1 MEPKLSAPKSSN
13 SPSALPPLNVLVSNQ
28 PRRRRWQGYLG
39 HGLRLL
45 ILAGLVLLIRDE
57 HHWQKAQQKGSGPEP
72 VSIEQ
77 VRRFLPQASALG
89 AIQPSTFSRLIQ
101 DTSGN
106 TLGWLIQT
114 APASDEV
121 IGYSGTTN
129 CLLVFDPDSKI
140 LGTLILSSGD
150 TRDHVRDL
158 ENSEWF
164 LSQWNKLTWEEAA
177 AHDVDAVSGA
187 TLTSLAVMDSIRVR
201 LGGAQPNLRFP
212 EPIQLERVRQ
222 FFPTAKLIEAE
233 STRGAFRVINAD
245 GQRVGKLQRTSPAAD
260 HVMGYQGPT
269 DVILA
274 IDTQD
279 TIVGMWLHQSY
290 DNQPYVG
297 YVEDEAYFMERFQ
310 GKTLQEIAA
319 EAALHEAV
327 EGVSGATMTS
337 QAIAAG
343 VVAAAMKSAPTS
355 GPVIQSWH
363 LSYRDLGTC
372 LVLAL
377 GVTYCFT
384 RLRGHRSARIALQL
398 VLVVYFGFLNGDLLS
413 IALLAGWSENGITWK
428 LAPGLALLGSAAL
441 IVPTVTQRQLYCHHI
456 CPFGAAQ
463 QLLKGHLPW
472 KVRIAR
478 PLHRLLKLLPAALLG
493 LVLVSVM
500 LPWSINLASL
510 EPFDAFVFWI
520 AGPVSLGIAITG
532 LLASCFIPMAYCRY
546 GCPTGELLGLFRLT
560 QRRTFWNAQDSLAVL
575 LLMIA
580 LVLRLT

>member
-1 MEPKLSAPKSSN
+1 MESKLSPSTPDPSLPAP
-13 SPSALPPLNVLVSNQ
+13 PPLTVLDSNR
-28 PRRRRWQGYLG
+28 PLRRQWVGYVG
-39 HGLRLL
+39 HSLRLL
-45 ILAGLVLLIRDE
+45 ILVGLVLLIRDE
-57 HHWQKAQQKGSGPEP
+57 HRWQQAQKTGTGPERI
-72 VSIEQ
+72 SIEQ
-77 VRRFLPQASALG
+77 VRRILPQASTLG
-89 AIQPSTFSRLIQ
+89 TIQPATSSRLIQ
-101 DTSGN
+101 NASGD

-114 APASDEV
+114 APASDPV

-129 CLLVFDPDSKI
+129 CLLVFDQNSQV

-150 TRDHVRDL
+150 TQDHVRDV
-158 ENSEWF
+158 ENSDWF
-164 LSQWNKLTWEEAA
+164 LSQWNELTWEEAA
-177 AHDVDAVSGA
+177 TQNVDAVSGA
-187 TLTSLAVMDSIRVR
+187 TLTSLAVMESIRTR

-222 FFPTAKLIEAE
+222 FFPTAQLIEAE
-233 STRGAFRVINAD
+233 TTPGAFRVVNAD
-245 GQRVGKLQRTSPAAD
+245 GQQVGGLQRTSPAAD
-260 HVMGYQGPT
+260 QIMGYQGPT
-269 DVILA
+269 DMVLA
-274 IDTQD
+274 IDPGD
-279 TIVGMWLHQSY
+279 TILGMWLHQSY

-310 GKTLQEIAA
+310 GKSLQEITA
-319 EAALHEAV
+319 EASLHEAV

-343 VVAAAMKSAPTS
+343 VVAAAMKPAEPPSSA
-355 GPVIQSWH
+355 VQSWH
-363 LSYRDLGTC
+363 VSYRDLGTC
-372 LVLAL
+372 LVLGL
-377 GVTYCFT
+377 GLTFCFT
-384 RLRGHRSARIALQL
+384 RLRGRRSARIALQL
-398 VLVVYFGFLNGDLLS
+398 VLVAYFGFLNGDLLS

-472 KVRIAR
+472 KIRVSRQ
-478 PLHRLLKLLPAALLG
+478 LHRVLKLLPAALLV

-520 AGPVSLGIAITG
+520 AGPVSLGIAIIG
-532 LLASCFIPMAYCRY
+532 LLASCLIPMAYCRY
-546 GCPTGELLGLFRLT
+546 GCPTGEVLGWFRRS
-560 QRRTFWNAQDSLAVL
+560 QRGRFWNAQDSLAAL
-575 LLMIA
+575 LLIIA